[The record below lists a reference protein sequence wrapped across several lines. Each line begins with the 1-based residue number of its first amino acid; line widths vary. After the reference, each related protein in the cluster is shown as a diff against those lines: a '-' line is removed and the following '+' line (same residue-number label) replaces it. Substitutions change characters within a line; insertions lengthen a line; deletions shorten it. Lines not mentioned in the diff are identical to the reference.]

1 MLAWRGSFIKQ
12 NVGSAHRPSN
22 RVSKQ
27 GPMRNSGSD
36 RERSRVPAI
45 DAAARVL
52 AHLAE
57 GEGAGVSDIGRACH
71 LSKSSA
77 HAIVKALEAAR
88 LLVPL
93 GDTKRYVLGAGLVEL
108 GEAAGRQRTAVLLA
122 RPHLEEVARRLRLA
136 CFLVVPYTASEFLLV
151 EKAESS
157 RAIKVT
163 VSVGERFPLTAG
175 SLGKAYLAWQPADV
189 VRGALRA
196 APLTGRAGQVLRS
209 RVAYLAELATVRRQG
224 FAESYEEHYVG
235 NNALAAPVFDH
246 SGRVV
251 LLLLTVGFSAA
262 MPAARMKRYG
272 RLLRAAADRV
282 TRAFG
287 GRRPPPPSPGRDGA
301 RPPAARRLPGRFR
314 RRVTGD
320 ALREKIPYAR

>member
-1 MLAWRGSFIKQ
+1 
-12 NVGSAHRPSN
+12 
-22 RVSKQ
+22 
-27 GPMRNSGSD
+27 MRDRRSG
-36 RERSRVPAI
+36 REGSRVPAI

-52 AHLAE
+52 AHLAA
-57 GEGAGVSDIGRACH
+57 GEGAGVSDIGRACR

-88 LLVPL
+88 FLVAL

-108 GEAAGRQRTAVLLA
+108 GEAAARQRTAVLVA
-122 RPHLEEVARRLRLA
+122 RPHLERVACRLRLA

-175 SLGKAYLAWQPADV
+175 SLGKAYLAWQPGEV

-196 APLTGRAGQVLRS
+196 APLTGRAAQILRS
-209 RVAYLAELATVRRQG
+209 RVAYLAELAAVRRQG
-224 FAESYEEHYVG
+224 FAESYEEYYAG

-246 SGRVV
+246 NGRVV
-251 LLLLTVGFSAA
+251 LLLLTVGFTAA
-262 MPAARMKRYG
+262 MPATRMKRYG
-272 RLLRAAADRV
+272 RLLRAAAERV
-282 TRAFG
+282 TQALG
-287 GRRPPPPSPGRDGA
+287 GRRPGRPSPGEDGA
-301 RPPAARRLPGRFR
+301 GPALASSLPGRR
-314 RRVTGD
+314 G
-320 ALREKIPYAR
+320 LRACHGAGGEKMPYAR

>member
-1 MLAWRGSFIKQ
+1 M
-12 NVGSAHRPSN
+12 
-22 RVSKQ
+22 
-27 GPMRNSGSD
+27 
-36 RERSRVPAI
+36 PAI

-57 GEGAGVSDIGRACH
+57 GEGAGVSDISRACH

-88 LLVPL
+88 LLVAL

-108 GEAAGRQRTAVLLA
+108 GEAAGRQRTAVLVA
-122 RPHLEEVARRLRLA
+122 RPHLEQVARRLRLA
-136 CFLVVPYTASEFLLV
+136 CFLVVPYTVSEFLLV

-175 SLGKAYLAWQPADV
+175 SLGKAYLAWQPREV
-189 VRGALRA
+189 VLGALRA

-224 FAESYEEHYVG
+224 FAESYEEYYAG

-251 LLLLTVGFSAA
+251 LLLLTVGFTAA
-262 MPAARMKRYG
+262 MPATRMKRYG
-272 RLLRAAADRV
+272 RLLRAAAKRV
-282 TRAFG
+282 TRALG
-287 GRRPPPPSPGRDGA
+287 GRRAPR
-301 RPPAARRLPGRFR
+301 PAARMDGAGPPRADPLPGRRGR
-314 RRVTGD
+314 R
-320 ALREKIPYAR
+320 AANSAREGRMPYAR